1 MIEVRILSRP
11 GCHLCD
17 RAKAVIVEAAGGF
30 DVQIVEVNIQGD
42 AELEGRYGWD
52 IPVVFI
58 DGREHCRHRVD
69 ADAFRRALG
78 SRDSS
83 VSD

>member
-1 MIEVRILSRP
+1 MIDVRILSRP

-17 RAKAVIVEAAGGF
+17 RAKAVIDEVAVGF
-30 DVQIVEVNIQGD
+30 DVHIVEVNIQGD

-58 DGREHCRHRVD
+58 DWREHSRHRVD
-69 ADAFRRALG
+69 VDAFRRALG
-78 SRDSS
+78 SRDPA

>member
-17 RAKAVIVEAAGGF
+17 RAKAVIEEAAVGF
-30 DVQIVEVNIQGD
+30 DVRIVEVNIQGD

-58 DGREHCRHRVD
+58 DGHEHCRHRVD
-69 ADAFRRALG
+69 VDAFRRALG

>member
-1 MIEVRILSRP
+1 MIEVRLLSRP

-17 RAKAVIVEAAGGF
+17 RAKAVIDDVAVGF
-30 DVQIVEVNIQGD
+30 DVRIDEVNIQGD
-42 AELEGRYGWD
+42 TELERKYGWD

-58 DGREHCRHRVD
+58 DGHEHCRHRVD
-69 ADAFRRALG
+69 AVAFRCALG
-78 SRDSS
+78 ARDSS

>member
-1 MIEVRILSRP
+1 MIEVRMLSRP

-17 RAKAVIVEAAGGF
+17 RAKAVIVDVAVGF

-69 ADAFRRALG
+69 VEAFRRALG
-78 SRDSS
+78 SRDPA